1 MHLTPPQDN
10 PRTGL
15 HVNGHPL
22 FLAPSLRSPEMPHSF
37 DQATPRPPSETSPA
51 PRTDLPAL
59 RAELDRLDDSLH
71 DTLMSRAAVV
81 ERVATDGA
89 KGSIKLRPGREA
101 SILRRLLARHQ
112 GAMPAQTIV
121 RIWREI
127 LAGSTAM
134 QGPFS
139 VAVCDQAAGHELVAC
154 AREHFGALAPLR
166 VLTTPAQALAEVS
179 AGSATVAVL
188 PLPAEQEPGAAAWW
202 TTLLRRDTPIR
213 VIAKLPIWV
222 PRPDGAPRAE
232 ALVVAAVAPDP
243 SGQDRSLIGLE
254 ASPDLSRARLGDLVA
269 AAGFTAETILLR
281 RDPGLDTARA
291 LVEVDGFVT
300 EDDPRLA
307 ALDLAHPPVVIG
319 AYAVPLMEET
329 R

>member
-1 MHLTPPQDN
+1 MSSTIEQDAPSSPSQTPP
-10 PRTGL
+10 
-15 HVNGHPL
+15 
-22 FLAPSLRSPEMPHSF
+22 SP
-37 DQATPRPPSETSPA
+37 QAE
-51 PRTDLPAL
+51 LLAL
-59 RAELDRLDDSLH
+59 RAELDRLDDTLH
-71 DTLMSRAAVV
+71 DTLMRRAAVV
-81 ERVATDGA
+81 ARVAVASA

-101 SILRRLLARHQ
+101 AILRRLIARHA
-112 GAMPAQTIV
+112 GAMPAQTVV
-121 RIWREI
+121 RIWREV

-139 VAVCDQAAGHELVAC
+139 VAVCDHAAGQELVAC

-179 AGSATVAVL
+179 AGNATIAVL
-188 PLPAEQEPGAAAWW
+188 PLPAEQEPEAAAWW

-213 VIAKLPIWV
+213 VIARLPIWA

-232 ALVVAAVAPDP
+232 ALVVAAVSPDP
-243 SGQDRSLIGLE
+243 SGEDRSLIGLE
-254 ASPDLSRARLGDLVA
+254 ASPELSRARLGELVA
-269 AAGFTAETILLR
+269 AAGFAAGTILLR

-291 LVEVDGFVT
+291 LVEVNGFVT
-300 EDDPRLA
+300 ETDPRLA